1 MGSRDQQLRAMSYL
15 QSHMSTVERGA
26 LGTFASIGSAA
37 VSMVSQ
43 LELYLRVAGLCVGLA
58 VGIVTLI
65 SVLHDLR
72 KKQQKEK

>member
-1 MGSRDQQLRAMSYL
+1 MSLL
-15 QSHMSTVERGA
+15 QHHLTTVERGA

-43 LELYLRVAGLCVGLA
+43 LEVYLRIAGLCVGLA
-58 VGIVTLI
+58 VGIVTLL

-72 KKQQKEK
+72 NKQKLTKQTKE

>member
-1 MGSRDQQLRAMSYL
+1 MFAQHHL
-15 QSHMSTVERGA
+15 STVERGA

-37 VSMVSQ
+37 VSLVSQ
-43 LELYLRVAGLCVGLA
+43 LEVYLRVAGLMVGLA

-72 KKQQKEK
+72 KKQKEK

>member
-1 MGSRDQQLRAMSYL
+1 MSLL
-15 QSHMSTVERGA
+15 QHHLTTVERGA

-43 LELYLRVAGLCVGLA
+43 LEVYLRVAGLLVGLA

-72 KKQQKEK
+72 KKQKANK